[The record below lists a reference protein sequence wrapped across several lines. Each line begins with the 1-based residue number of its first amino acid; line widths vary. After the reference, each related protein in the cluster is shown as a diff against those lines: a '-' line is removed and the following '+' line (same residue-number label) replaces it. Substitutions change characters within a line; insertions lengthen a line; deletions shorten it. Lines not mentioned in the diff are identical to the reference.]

1 MYIRMASRRKCKGQ
15 LWLWNANAY
24 AYGTLV
30 YNSVFQNCFR
40 KNSQKSSVSI
50 RSGLGA
56 YFGGGITC
64 VIALYL

>member
-1 MYIRMASRRKCKGQ
+1 MYNGFKAQVQRT
-15 LWLWNANAY
+15 NANAY

-50 RSGLGA
+50 RSGLEA
-56 YFGGGITC
+56 YFGGAITY